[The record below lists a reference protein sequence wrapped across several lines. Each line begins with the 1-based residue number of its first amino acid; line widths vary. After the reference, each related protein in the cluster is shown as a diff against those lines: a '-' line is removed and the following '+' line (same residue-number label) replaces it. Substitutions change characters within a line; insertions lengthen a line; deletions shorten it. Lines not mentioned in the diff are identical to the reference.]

1 MFEEITA
8 ENFPDLFQDRFRNS
22 YESMQCKQKGI
33 CCYIHHREFQNTK
46 DGAKILKAVRR
57 KSIITLK
64 KKKKKEAVITTSE
77 LSETLHF
84 IIKPSSLKIAGR
96 LGALC
101 CRPSPPPLVLTSS
114 SLPCSHSVVVPHF
127 REHTITFEMSITFA
141 HSAPQTGIFINLFPS
156 DWLLIIFQISA

>member
-1 MFEEITA
+1 MLLHTSQGILEHQRWCE
-8 ENFPDLFQDRFRNS
+8 DLKS
-22 YESMQCKQKGI
+22 SQKKK
-33 CCYIHHREFQNTK
+33 YNY
-46 DGAKILKAVRR
+46 
-57 KSIITLK
+57 LK

-127 REHTITFEMSITFA
+127 REHTVLPSPLHILLLRLGFLSISFHLIGCLSSFRSQPKGHFFNEA
-141 HSAPQTGIFINLFPS
+141 FPEHSVKST
-156 DWLLIIFQISA
+156 